1 MKLSEK
7 EKAAQKA
14 AFQNMNRKEKL
25 DHVFTYY
32 RWYIILGIIALIILI
47 SVIYRN
53 ATRKDPLVYLALTN
67 VTIGED
73 MEADLTEGYIKA
85 GGEDRKGA
93 VYLYKDLYIS
103 ENADIINHEYAYASR
118 MKLMGSV
125 NAGRLDLVLMNR
137 EAYDMLSKS
146 GYLLELAPLLSGEAE
161 LTQSLAPYFCEN
173 TVVLSDNS
181 IEVQLGEAEE
191 HEVDT
196 KTVMNGVDVS
206 RLPLFEMAG
215 LAEPVYFGIIANSGR
230 LPECVRYLEYLADVE
245 NTGAE

>member
-32 RWYIILGIIALIILI
+32 KWYIILGIVVLIILV

-53 ATRKDPLVYLALTN
+53 VTKKDPLVYLALTN
-67 VTIGED
+67 VAIGED
-73 MEADLTEGYIKA
+73 MEASLTGGYIKA

-137 EAYDMLSKS
+137 EAYDMLSRS

-161 LTQSLAPYFCEN
+161 LYQSLVPYFCEN
-173 TVVLSDNS
+173 EVVLSDNS
-181 IEVQLGEAEE
+181 IEYQLGEAKE

-206 RLPLFEMAG
+206 RLPLFEKAG
-215 LAEPVYFGIIANSGR
+215 FADPVYFGIIANSGR
-230 LPECVRYLEYLADVE
+230 LPECVRYLRYLADGDA
-245 NTGAE
+245 GAA

>member
-103 ENADIINHEYAYASR
+103 ENADII
-118 MKLMGSV
+118 M
-125 NAGRLDLVLMNR
+125 VLT
-137 EAYDMLSKS
+137 
-146 GYLLELAPLLSGEAE
+146 PEAE
-161 LTQSLAPYFCEN
+161 AKFIKHFGNKSLPDDESESSQSHRKIKKKAM
-173 TVVLSDNS
+173 
-181 IEVQLGEAEE
+181 
-191 HEVDT
+191 
-196 KTVMNGVDVS
+196 K
-206 RLPLFEMAG
+206 
-215 LAEPVYFGIIANSGR
+215 
-230 LPECVRYLEYLADVE
+230 
-245 NTGAE
+245 GA